1 MPKAAVG
8 RIVHVIVD
16 PQTNNGSDVAP
27 AIITRVWSDTGV
39 NLRVIRDNYPGPE
52 EWLTS
57 YSIHES
63 REALEAHRD
72 QRQAELDASLAE
84 GAERSVIRLH
94 GAFWP
99 PHV

>member
-1 MPKAAVG
+1 MQKPSIG

-16 PQTNNGSDVAP
+16 PKANNGSDVAP
-27 AIITRVWSDTGV
+27 AMITRVWSDTCV
-39 NLRVIRDNYPGPE
+39 NLRVTRDNHPGPE

-57 YSIHES
+57 WSLHES

-72 QRQAELDASLAE
+72 ARQAELPE
-84 GAERSVIRLH
+84 GQTAAPF

-99 PHV
+99 PRV